1 MKNFEAID
9 EYADLFSSSP
19 EEENKLAA
27 LILAAR
33 FLEIVSSEMKQQNM
47 TRKALAS
54 AMGTSAS
61 WLTQLFR
68 GDKQPNLE
76 TLTLMGKILGISFE
90 VRSTKIS
97 NAAAN
102 SDNASQINNLRK
114 LDSKT
119 PPFQNIKNV
128 DWQAADTGDI
138 FDLTQTKNAEKKKQ
152 SRKAVPKES

>member
-1 MKNFEAID
+1 MKNFEVAD

-19 EEENKLAA
+19 EEKNKVDA

-47 TRKALAS
+47 TRKALAA

-68 GDKQPNLE
+68 GDKLPNLE

-90 VRSTKIS
+90 IRSTRIS
-97 NAAAN
+97 NNAAN
-102 SDNASQINNLRK
+102 SGSQINNLRK
-114 LDSKT
+114 LDSKR
-119 PPFQNIKNV
+119 PPFRNIEMS
-128 DWQAADTGDI
+128 TG
-138 FDLTQTKNAEKKKQ
+138 KQ
-152 SRKAVPKES
+152 

>member
-1 MKNFEAID
+1 MKNLEVAD

-19 EEENKLAA
+19 EEKNKLDA

-47 TRKALAS
+47 TRKALAA

-68 GDKQPNLE
+68 GDKLPNLE
-76 TLTLMGKILGISFE
+76 TLILMGRILGLSFE

-97 NAAAN
+97 NDAN
-102 SDNASQINNLRK
+102 SDNGSQINNLRK
-114 LDSKT
+114 LDSKR
-119 PPFQNIKNV
+119 PPFQNIEMS
-128 DWQAADTGDI
+128 TGR
-138 FDLTQTKNAEKKKQ
+138 Q
-152 SRKAVPKES
+152 